1 MGGGSMKKA
10 AVISLVALLLL
21 ACVPRAS
28 RGGRGLIAV
37 RLEHQGRMRECLV
50 HVPAGAL
57 SGLRPLLFVLHGG
70 GGTARG
76 MIGLTGNRF
85 NELADTAGFYA
96 VYPSGLG
103 KSWNDL
109 RDDASGYAHR
119 EGIDDTGFIA
129 ALIDRLV
136 ADYPVDVNR
145 VFATGI
151 SNGGFMCY
159 RLACELSGKVRAVA
173 PVAATNPADLDGQC
187 RPLRSVSVM
196 IINGVDDPI
205 VPYNGGEV
213 TLLGSS
219 RGRVVSTDDTVSYW
233 ARIDAC
239 PGERQMRDLPDLD
252 PGDRTRV
259 RVGTYGP
266 CAGGT
271 RVVLYRIE
279 GGGHTWPG
287 GLQYLPARFI
297 GRTSHDINACDEIW
311 NFFNGI
317 R

>member
-1 MGGGSMKKA
+1 MRIIIAA
-10 AVISLVALLLL
+10 AVLPALLMIIS
-21 ACVPRAS
+21 CVPRGS
-28 RGGRGLIAV
+28 RGTQEMITV
-37 RLEHQGRMRECLV
+37 RLEHQGRTREGLV
-50 HVPAGAL
+50 HVPSGAP
-57 SGLRPLLFVLHGG
+57 SGLRPLLVILHGG

-85 NELADTAGFYA
+85 NELANSAGFYA

-129 ALIDRLV
+129 ALIDRL
-136 ADYPVDVNR
+136 AGDYPVDVKR
-145 VFATGI
+145 VFVTGI

-173 PVAATNPADLDGQC
+173 AVTATNPVGTKGRC
-187 RPLRSVSVM
+187 RPQQSVSVM
-196 IINGVDDPI
+196 IINGTDDPI

-219 RGRVVSTDDTVSYW
+219 RGRVESTDDTVSDW
-233 ARIDAC
+233 VGIDAC
-239 PGERQMRDLPDLD
+239 PGVRETRDLPDRD

-259 RVGTYGP
+259 SVDAYGP
-266 CAGGT
+266 CAAGA
-271 RVVLYRIE
+271 RVVLYRVE

-287 GLQYLPARFI
+287 GRQYLPARII
-297 GRTSHDINACDEIW
+297 GRTSRDINASDEIW
-311 NFFNGI
+311 NFFNGL

>member
-1 MGGGSMKKA
+1 MKKA
-10 AVISLVALLLL
+10 AIISLAGLLIIS
-21 ACVPRAS
+21 CVPGAS
-28 RGGRGLIAV
+28 RGGRGLITL
-37 RLEHQGRMRECLV
+37 RLEHGGRTRECLV
-50 HVPAGAL
+50 HVPSGAP

-70 GGTARG
+70 SGTARG

-85 NELADTAGFYA
+85 NELADSAGFYA

-129 ALIDRLV
+129 ALIDRLA
-136 ADYPVDVNR
+136 ADYPVDANR

-159 RLACELSGKVRAVA
+159 RLACELSGKIRAVA
-173 PVAATNPADLDGQC
+173 AVAATNPVGLNGRC
-187 RPLRSVSVM
+187 RPQRGVSVM
-196 IINGVDDPI
+196 IINGTDDPI
-205 VPYNGGEV
+205 VPYNGGTV

-219 RGRVVSTDDTVSYW
+219 RGRVVSTDDTVSGW
-233 ARIDAC
+233 VRIDGC
-239 PGERQMRDLPDLD
+239 PGKRESRDLPDLD
-252 PGDRTRV
+252 PADRTRV
-259 RVGTYGP
+259 HVDTYGP

-271 RVVLYRIE
+271 RVVLYRVQ

-287 GLQYLPARFI
+287 GYQYLPAKFI
-297 GRTSHDINACDEIW
+297 GRTSRDIDACNEIW